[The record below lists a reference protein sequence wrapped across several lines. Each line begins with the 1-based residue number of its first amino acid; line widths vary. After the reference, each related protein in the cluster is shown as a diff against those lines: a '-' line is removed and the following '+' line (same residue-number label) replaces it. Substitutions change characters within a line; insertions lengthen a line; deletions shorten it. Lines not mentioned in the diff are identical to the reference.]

1 MEKIKD
7 ISTEM
12 RNPLQMARNA
22 IFCSNCKYDWNR
34 NKSKYEQWRKED
46 GHNA

>member
-12 RNPLQMARNA
+12 RNPQMWWERYHGYGADIVGSVRRILGVGKRRA
-22 IFCSNCKYDWNR
+22 T
-34 NKSKYEQWRKED
+34 EE
-46 GHNA
+46 

>member
-12 RNPLQMARNA
+12 RNPQMWWDRYHGYGQIAM
-22 IFCSNCKYDWNR
+22 SLTQTK
-34 NKSKYEQWRKED
+34 
-46 GHNA
+46 